1 MTTPARLQYL
11 KIKKQYSQEI
21 LFFRMG
27 DFYETFDN
35 DAEIVS
41 RVLEIALTSREF
53 GKSNRIPMAGIPYH
67 SLNTYLGRL
76 IKEGYKVALCEQVS
90 DVTESKGPV
99 DRAVVRVVTPGTI
112 IEDIMLEPDANSYLV
127 AIVLEDKLAGLSY
140 TDITTGQFFTGE
152 LPIDKLES
160 ELSRLSPEEIL
171 INNKKALDYGDAH
184 ISDLPTISQSRE
196 NSYKVLIK
204 HFNVHSLESFG
215 CENSTLAIQASAGI
229 LEYLKANQPTAL
241 KTLHTL
247 KNFSFATHM
256 VLDRQTRNNLELFQ
270 SGRWGDQKTSLF
282 AILNHTLTPMGA
294 RLLREWISRPLVD
307 INELI
312 ERQNAVEWFY
322 INTQSREKVRT
333 LLKRISDIERLINK
347 IKSGSANPNDLIGI
361 KESLS
366 TVPRIK
372 DVLMDS
378 SEPDINTMAE
388 QLVNHD
394 DVVQLIETA
403 ILDQPSQ
410 IVGEGKVVKAGYSS
424 ELDTVRDD
432 AGTAMKYISRLETE
446 ERERTGIKSLK
457 VGYNKVFGYYIEIS
471 NSNISLAPSNYI
483 RRQTLAGSER
493 FITPEM
499 KEYESKVLSAKDK
512 ISELEKN
519 VYKKICIELAN
530 SYEPV
535 LKTALIVAYTD
546 VVRSL
551 AEIAV
556 RNDYIKPNLSND
568 TSIIVKEG
576 RHPTVEKLVPYGE
589 FVPNDVYVSTD
600 DEQLIVLTGPN
611 MAGKSTFIRQ
621 VALIVLMSQIGSFVP
636 AREAHIGLVDRI
648 FTRVGL
654 NDDIALGQSTFM
666 VEMVETASILNQAT
680 DKSLIILD
688 EVGRGTSTYDGLA
701 IAQATVEYIHNNP
714 NLKCRTL
721 FATHYHELVNLS
733 EFFPRI
739 KNYNVLVSENED
751 EVVFLHNIVPGGA
764 TRSYG
769 IHVARLAGLPKEVI
783 TRAWEIL
790 RGLESDG
797 SIKES
802 KNKNVYYSQLSFRFS
817 ETQLLED
824 INSLNVENMTPLEA
838 IAKLYDL
845 KKIADRNYEDNQ

>member
-366 TVPRIK
+366 TVPKIK

-410 IVGEGKVVKAGYSS
+410 IVGEGKVVKTGYSS